1 MLTSGSVDD
10 SEVPT
15 GLAKVFGVVAIV
27 VAVVFGVI
35 AIRVWS
41 GNPDGRM
48 AAAGTAG
55 FIGAS
60 GIAAMFDPSSLGV
73 GIAVVILAAA
83 IRTSSGRPE
92 LGVDRGSG
100 ELLGGGLPR
109 LRVAQA

>member
-1 MLTSGSVDD
+1 MTATRPPLTVRG
-10 SEVPT
+10 
-15 GLAKVFGVVAIV
+15 A
-27 VAVVFGVI
+27 AVVFGVI

-55 FIGAS
+55 FIGAN

-92 LGVDRGSG
+92 LGVDRV
-100 ELLGGGLPR
+100 R
-109 LRVAQA
+109 